1 MADETKRAWQEVADN
16 FSTLGRH
23 VSAKY
28 RATAGAGSDAEEA
41 ERQKLGNAVRS
52 AIDQLNDVFTS
63 LGDALREPE
72 GKAAL
77 SQSVRSVGK
86 ALTTTFQEVGDEI
99 GKAFSPKD
107 GSPKDASSTGQP
119 PVRPDDEK
127 GSGSSA

>member
-1 MADETKRAWQEVADN
+1 MADETKKAWQEVADN

-28 RATAGAGSDAEEA
+28 RATAGTESEAEEA
-41 ERQKLGNAVRS
+41 ERQKLGKAVRS

-99 GKAFSPKD
+99 GKTFSPKD
-107 GSPKDASSTGQP
+107 RAPKDAPTTGEP
-119 PVRPDDEK
+119 PARPDDQK
-127 GSGSSA
+127 ASGP

>member
-1 MADETKRAWQEVADN
+1 MDETKKAWKEVADN
-16 FSTLGRH
+16 FSTLGQH

-28 RATAGAGSDAEEA
+28 RATAGKDPEAAEA
-41 ERQKLGNAVRS
+41 DRERLGKAVRS

-77 SQSVRSVGK
+77 GQSARSVGK

-99 GKAFSPKD
+99 GKAFSSKD
-107 GSPKDASSTGQP
+107 GPTTGEP
-119 PVRPDDEK
+119 PERPDEEQ
-127 GSGSSA
+127 GSNS